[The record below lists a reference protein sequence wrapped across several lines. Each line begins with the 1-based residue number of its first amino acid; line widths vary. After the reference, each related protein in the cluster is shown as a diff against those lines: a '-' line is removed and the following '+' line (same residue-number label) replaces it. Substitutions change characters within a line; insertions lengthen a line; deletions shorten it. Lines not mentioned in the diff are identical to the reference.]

1 MFILKYAGYN
11 KIAKFGNRK
20 GIIMENQTN
29 KKHSFLKGT
38 LTGIILTLLIVAIVI
53 TEIGR
58 RGYIHLGTNG
68 EIYVQD
74 TGVQNTSD
82 GIGVKVSNKLDTLQQ
97 VLSSFYFD
105 DVDESK
111 AADNIYKAYLNSFG
125 DKYTTYYT
133 ADEYKAITQST
144 SGTYYGI
151 GVVVSKNDDGTIKV
165 VMPYPNCP
173 GSDAGM
179 QIGDAITKV
188 NGESVI
194 DRDLNTVVADIKGAE
209 GSTVEIELI
218 REGVE
223 NPITL
228 TVERRKI
235 EVPTVASKMLEN
247 NIGYISVTEFDE
259 VTASQF
265 TDAYNGLK
273 DQGMKG
279 LVIDIRSNPGGLLTT
294 VVNMLDGILP
304 DGLIVYTQEKDGKK
318 TEYKGKNSD
327 QIQVPLAVLVNGDSA
342 SASEIFAGA
351 VQDYGVGTIVGTT
364 TFGKGIVQTI
374 RPLTDG
380 SAVKYTIAK
389 YFTPKGQ
396 DIHGKGVTPDV
407 VVELDESLKNK
418 TTITMDEDNQLQ
430 KALEIINNKIAK

>member
-1 MFILKYAGYN
+1 
-11 KIAKFGNRK
+11 
-20 GIIMENQTN
+20 MEEQRN
-29 KKHSFLKGT
+29 KKHLFLKGT
-38 LTGIILTLLIVAIVI
+38 LTGVIVVLLLVSSIFAVVYQK
-53 TEIGR
+53 
-58 RGYIHLGTNG
+58 GYIHVATNG
-68 EIYVQD
+68 EIYIQD
-74 TGVQNTSD
+74 SAITEKTDGKD
-82 GIGVKVSNKLDTLQQ
+82 GIGNKVSNKLD
-97 VLSSFYFD
+97 VLEQALEPFYFD
-105 DVDESK
+105 DVDDSK
-111 AADNIYKAYLNSFG
+111 AADGIYKGYLNSFG

-133 ADEYKAITQST
+133 AEEYKAITQAT

-151 GVVVSKNDDGTIKV
+151 GVVVSKNDDGSIKV
-165 VMPYPNCP
+165 VLPYKNCP

-179 QIGDAITKV
+179 QVGDAITKV
-188 NGESVI
+188 NGVSVL
-194 DRDLNTVVADIKGAE
+194 DRDLTTVVADIKGAE
-209 GSTVEIELI
+209 GTTVEFEII

-228 TVERRKI
+228 TVERKKI
-235 EVPTVASKMLEN
+235 EVPTIGSKMLDN
-247 NIGYISVTEFDE
+247 SIGYISITEFDE

-265 TDAYNGLK
+265 TDAYNALK

-294 VVNMLDGILP
+294 VVNMLDEILP
-304 DGLIVYTQEKDGKK
+304 DGMIVYTKDKYGNQ
-318 TEYKGKNSD
+318 TDYKGKNSD

-380 SAVKYTIAK
+380 SAIKLTIAK

-396 DIHGKGVTPDV
+396 DIHKKGVTPDV
-407 VVELDESLKNK
+407 VIDLDESVKNK
-418 TTITMDEDNQLQ
+418 TNITLEDDNQLQ
-430 KALEIINNKIAK
+430 KALEVVKSKMVK

>member
-1 MFILKYAGYN
+1 MWGNN
-11 KIAKFGNRK
+11 KTAKFGNRK
-20 GIIMENQTN
+20 GIIMEDENN
-29 KKHSFLKGT
+29 KKHLFLKGT
-38 LTGIILTLLIVAIVI
+38 LTGIILVVLLVSVIFAVVYQKGYVHVAM
-53 TEIGR
+53 
-58 RGYIHLGTNG
+58 NG
-68 EIYVQD
+68 EIYIQD
-74 TGVQNTSD
+74 SAVTEKTNGTD
-82 GIGVKVSNKLDTLQQ
+82 GIGDKVSNKLD
-97 VLSSFYFD
+97 VLEQALEPFYFD
-105 DVDESK
+105 DVEESK
-111 AADNIYKAYLNSFG
+111 ATDGIYKGYLNSFG

-133 ADEYKAITQST
+133 AEEYKAITQAT

-165 VMPYPNCP
+165 VLPYKNCP

-188 NGESVI
+188 NGISVL
-194 DRDLNTVVADIKGAE
+194 DRDLTTVVADIKGSE
-209 GSTVEIELI
+209 GTTVEFEII

-228 TVERRKI
+228 TAERKKI
-235 EVPTVASKMLEN
+235 EVPTIASKMLDN
-247 NIGYISVTEFDE
+247 NIGYIAITEFDE
-259 VTASQF
+259 VTGAQF
-265 TDAYNGLK
+265 TDAYNDLK
-273 DQGMKG
+273 EQGMKG

-294 VVNMLDGILP
+294 VVNMLDEILP
-304 DGLIVYTQEKDGKK
+304 NGMIVYTQDKDGNR
-318 TEYKGKNSD
+318 TDYKGKNSD
-327 QIQVPLAVLVNGDSA
+327 EIQIPLAVLVNGDSA

-380 SAVKYTIAK
+380 SAIKLTIAK

-407 VVELDESLKNK
+407 VIDIDESVKNK
-418 TTITMDEDNQLQ
+418 TSITLEEDNQLQ
-430 KALEIINNKIAK
+430 KALEIVKNKMGQ